1 MIHLRDATAED
12 IPTIVALNEEVVSVT
27 SPMDADRFQELWE
40 LSAQCVVAEQNGA
53 VIGFVLAM
61 QAGANYVNGNFHWFS
76 ERLNNFV
83 YVDRIVI
90 SQDGR
95 GHGLGGR
102 MYQHVAEAAQK
113 DGCLVMSA
121 ELDLEPPNEP
131 SLRFHEKQGFVRLGV
146 RALESGKLVSM
157 QIKGL

>member
-1 MIHLRDATAED
+1 
-12 IPTIVALNEEVVSVT
+12 
-27 SPMDADRFQELWE
+27 
-40 LSAQCVVAEQNGA
+40 
-53 VIGFVLAM
+53 
-61 QAGANYVNGNFHWFS
+61 
-76 ERLNNFV
+76 
-83 YVDRIVI
+83 
-90 SQDGR
+90 
-95 GHGLGGR
+95 